1 MLAKKWKDL
10 PVGQSVAGGRV
21 KSRGIGEGG
30 MAVIDRNP
38 PRPAGSSAPSRP
50 GPRVAPIAEPGAL
63 GSGPAGLRLARAW

>member
-1 MLAKKWKDL
+1 MITKKWKDL

-30 MAVIDRNP
+30 IVVIGRIPGP
-38 PRPAGSSAPSRP
+38 PGGSSAASRP
-50 GPRVAPIAEPGAL
+50 GPRVATIAEPVVV